1 MSVMMGMR
9 LTVDPAR
16 FEQVARED
24 SDAIR
29 AIAER
34 AKSLGAIHHAFF
46 AGDGEVLIADEWET
60 EEGFHEFF
68 AAASSEIGSLM
79 SQAGVTNVPR
89 PEFWRMLD
97 TPDRF

>member
-16 FEQVARED
+16 FEQVAQQNA
-24 SDAIR
+24 DAIC

-34 AKSLGAIHHAFF
+34 AKSLGAVRHAFY
-46 AGDGEVLIADEWET
+46 AGDGEVLIADEWES
-60 EEGFHEFF
+60 EDGFHEFF

-79 SQAGVTNVPR
+79 SQAGVSNVPR
-89 PEFWRMLD
+89 PEFWRVLD